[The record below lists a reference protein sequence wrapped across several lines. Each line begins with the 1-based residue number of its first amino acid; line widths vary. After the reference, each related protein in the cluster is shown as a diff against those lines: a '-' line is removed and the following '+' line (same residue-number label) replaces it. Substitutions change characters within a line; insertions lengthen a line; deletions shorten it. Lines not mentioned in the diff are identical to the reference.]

1 MGGAALVAGSRA
13 VKLVEF
19 PTEDPLMPQRDPSGL
34 PSVSIEDD
42 LRDDESPEEN
52 EIPVRETDEA
62 TEAPEE
68 FELDDEDDSEPGIV
82 AEDESTADPV
92 DDELEDEE
100 LAEDELEEDEL
111 EDEEED
117 DEDDGDLED
126 EDEDDDLD
134 DEEIDEKE

>member
-13 VKLVEF
+13 VKLVGF
-19 PTEDPLMPQRDPSGL
+19 PTEDRLMPHRDPSGL

-68 FELDDEDDSEPGIV
+68 FELDDEDDSE
-82 AEDESTADPV
+82 
-92 DDELEDEE
+92 LEDEE

-117 DEDDGDLED
+117 DEDGGDLEDED